1 MQERHKNRLV
11 YFKELSITSK
21 NYFIP
26 YIQNWFPIEPG
37 IDVLEIGC
45 GDGGNLLPF
54 SKMGCN
60 TIGVD
65 IAASRIKDAQ
75 IFFKTAHAKGI
86 FIAQDIFLLKELEQN
101 FDIIICHD
109 VLEHITDK
117 ELFLSNLDKYLKP
130 QGIVFMSFPAWQ
142 MPFGGHQQICRSKV
156 LSHLPFIHLLPTTIY
171 RLLLKAFKEDNDC
184 IKELLSIKQ
193 TRISIEGFECLVKK
207 TNLHIQNRK
216 LWLINPHYKI
226 KFGFSPRKLNRK
238 IAHIPFIRNFF
249 TTSCFYILKEKELD
263 NL

>member
-1 MQERHKNRLV
+1 
-11 YFKELSITSK
+11 
-21 NYFIP
+21 
-26 YIQNWFPIEPG
+26 
-37 IDVLEIGC
+37 
-45 GDGGNLLPF
+45 
-54 SKMGCN
+54 MGCN

-207 TNLHIQNRK
+207 QIYVSKQEIMVGQSSLQN
-216 LWLINPHYKI
+216 KI
-226 KFGFSPRKLNRK
+226 WIISTKTK
-238 IAHIPFIRNFF
+238 
-249 TTSCFYILKEKELD
+249 
-263 NL
+263 